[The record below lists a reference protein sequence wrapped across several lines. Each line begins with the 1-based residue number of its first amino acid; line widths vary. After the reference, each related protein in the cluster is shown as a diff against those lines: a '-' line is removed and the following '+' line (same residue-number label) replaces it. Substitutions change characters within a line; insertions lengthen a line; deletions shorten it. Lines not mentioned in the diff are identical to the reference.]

1 MGRIFPMVLTGAL
14 AASFSHLALSQPAQ
28 AAEPGDRQIRPQ
40 ESVQDYAKRTDPRA
54 DRRAE
59 RGQREREDRAASRAT
74 TPGPHPGTTGPTT
87 QSSGSGSTAPGSP
100 LGR

>member
-1 MGRIFPMVLTGAL
+1 MRRIFPLVLTGAL

-28 AAEPGDRQIRPQ
+28 AAEPGDQQIRPQ

-59 RGQREREDRAASRAT
+59 RRQQEREGRAASPAAA
-74 TPGPHPGTTGPTT
+74 PGPHPGTTGPTT

-100 LGR
+100 LSR